1 MAGAEIRRLFGKNL
15 KRIRLQQGLSQ
26 FQLSIET
33 GLTHNFIND
42 IEKGDKWLSSE
53 SFGKLISALNVAPH
67 CFFLS
72 EGGANLSA
80 NADPYLIDFSDSLQ
94 KMAHE
99 LQQRYGTELTKPE
112 ATPDASPAVAD
123 KGVE

>member
-26 FQLSIET
+26 FQLSMET

-67 CFFLS
+67 CFLLS
-72 EGGANLSA
+72 EGETAS
-80 NADPYLIDFSDSLQ
+80 ADPYLIDFSDSLQ

-99 LQQRYGTELTKPE
+99 LQQRYGTE
-112 ATPDASPAVAD
+112 PAAGAAVTD
-123 KGVE
+123 KNR

>member
-26 FQLSIET
+26 FQLSIEA

-42 IEKGDKWLSSE
+42 IEKGEKWLSSE

-72 EGGANLSA
+72 GSGGGDLAA
-80 NADPYLIDFSDSLQ
+80 GADPYLIDFSDSLQ

-99 LQQRYGTELTKPE
+99 LQQRYGTE
-112 ATPDASPAVAD
+112 PAAAITD
-123 KGVE
+123 KTTE

>member
-1 MAGAEIRRLFGKNL
+1 MAGAGIRRLFGKNL
-15 KRIRLQQGLSQ
+15 KRIRLQRGLSQ
-26 FQLSIET
+26 LQLSMAT

-53 SFGKLISALNVAPH
+53 SFDKLISALDIAPY
-67 CFFLS
+67 CFFIS
-72 EGGANLSA
+72 ENGGNLSA

-99 LQQRYGTELTKPE
+99 LQQRYGNESARLTP
-112 ATPDASPAVAD
+112 PPASAD
-123 KGVE
+123 KTAE

>member
-1 MAGAEIRRLFGKNL
+1 MTGAEIRRLLGKNL

-26 FQLSIET
+26 FQLSMET

-42 IEKGDKWLSSE
+42 IEKGDKWFSSE
-53 SFGKLISALNVAPH
+53 SFGKLISALNIAPH
-67 CFFLS
+67 CFFIPES
-72 EGGANLSA
+72 GGNLVA

-99 LQQRYGTELTKPE
+99 LQQRYGNEP
-112 ATPDASPAVAD
+112 ATPAAATGAD
-123 KGVE
+123 KIVE

>member
-26 FQLSIET
+26 FQLSIRT

-67 CFFLS
+67 CFFIS
-72 EGGANLSA
+72 ERKSKLAGSV
-80 NADPYLIDFSDSLQ
+80 DPYLLDFSDSLQ

-99 LQQRYGTELTKPE
+99 LQQRYGTELAE
-112 ATPDASPAVAD
+112 PADIAD
-123 KGVE
+123 KTVE

>member
-53 SFGKLISALNVAPH
+53 SLGKLISALNVAPH
-67 CFFLS
+67 CFFLP
-72 EGGANLSA
+72 EGGGKPAA

-99 LQQRYGTELTKPE
+99 LQQRYGNE
-112 ATPDASPAVAD
+112 AARLAAPAVAD
-123 KGVE
+123 KTAK